1 MEELARFKGNGGTII
16 VYEDRVMIKRSWL
29 SALGTVGDRTYPY
42 GSIGSV
48 VYRKPGF
55 SDGYIQF
62 IMPGNV
68 SSTHDNLNLWSL
80 KDVSSMIK
88 DPNVVL
94 FSGKREQAEAIYSLI
109 MKKISERNKG
119 SSSQAAPSDADE
131 LEKFA
136 ALKAKGIIS
145 EEEFA
150 NKKKQILGE

>member
-1 MEELARFKGNGGTII
+1 MEELAKFKGNGGTII
-16 VYEDRVMIKRSWL
+16 VFEDRVIIKRSWL

-48 VYRKPGF
+48 VYRKPGL

-68 SSTHDNLNLWSL
+68 SNTHDNLNLWSF
-80 KDVSSMIK
+80 KDVTAMIK

-94 FSGKREQAEAIYSLI
+94 FSGKAKEAEAVYNLI
-109 MKKISERNKG
+109 MKNIGEYNRG
-119 SSSQAAPSDADE
+119 STNVMSDADE

-145 EEEFA
+145 AEEFKA
-150 NKKKQILGE
+150 KKKHILDE